1 MKTIISI
8 INPNNIDTS
17 VIEQAASI
25 IQNGG
30 IVAFP
35 TETVYGLGGDA
46 LNPES
51 SAKIYEAKGRPS
63 DNPLIVHIADIDKLP
78 AIVSDIPKE
87 AKALTERFW
96 PGPLTIILGKS
107 DIVPYKTTGG
117 LDTVAVRYPSDPVA
131 QAFIRASGGYIA
143 APSANLSGKP
153 SPTVGKY
160 VIQDLDGRVDM
171 IITGDDSVIGLE
183 STIVDM
189 TSDKPMILRPG
200 YITYEELKEVIP
212 EVCMDPALIHTD
224 DPTCHPE
231 GASCPPENGSCHPE
245 RAAASRR
252 IPEPEQTD
260 TLLHPKAPGMKYRHY
275 APNGSLV
282 IVCQSNNGNYDT
294 GVHEESSK
302 DTIVSYINDRLTQ
315 DHASGLKTAVI
326 TTDER
331 TDRYAADVI
340 CSTGPEDDPIEA
352 AHRLFAILR
361 KMDDEGVQSI
371 YAEGMSESGIGTAY
385 MNRLRK
391 AAGGKIVFI

>member
-1 MKTIISI
+1 MKTIVSCID
-8 INPNNIDTS
+8 PNNIDAS
-17 VIEQAASI
+17 VIERAASI
-25 IQNGG
+25 IQKGG

-78 AIVSDIPKE
+78 AIVSDIPGE
-87 AKALTERFW
+87 AKKLADIFW
-96 PGPLTIILGKS
+96 PGPLTIIFNKS

-117 LDTVAVRYPSDPVA
+117 LDTVAVRFPSDPVA

-189 TSDKPMILRPG
+189 TSDTPMILRPG
-200 YITYEELKEVIP
+200 YITYEELKEVLP

-224 DPTCHPE
+224 DPTGQPE
-231 GASCPPENGSCHPE
+231 AASCHPE
-245 RAAASRR
+245 QAAAGRR
-252 IPEPEQTD
+252 PPDQND

-282 IVCQSNNGNYDT
+282 IVCRDAVSAGS
-294 GVHEESSK
+294 GK
-302 DTIVSYINDRLTQ
+302 DAIVSYINEHLAR

-326 TTDER
+326 TADER
-331 TDRYAADVI
+331 INQYNADVI
-340 CSTGPEDDPIEA
+340 CSTGPEDEPQEA

-391 AAGGKIVFI
+391 AAGGKIVYI

>member
-1 MKTIISI
+1 MKTIISLI
-8 INPNNIDTS
+8 DPNNIDTS

-78 AIVSDIPKE
+78 AIVSDIPEE
-87 AKALTERFW
+87 AKILADRFW

-200 YITYEELKEVIP
+200 FITYEELKEVIP
-212 EVCMDPALIHTD
+212 EVCMDPALIHTGD
-224 DPTCHPE
+224 GTAQPEGTAFHPE
-231 GASCPPENGSCHPE
+231 SDAAGKTSEGSTGE
-245 RAAASRR
+245 
-252 IPEPEQTD
+252 
-260 TLLHPKAPGMKYRHY
+260 LLHPKAPGMKYRHY

-282 IVCQSNNGNYDT
+282 IVCHDNFGNYDT
-294 GVHEESSK
+294 GVHKESSK
-302 DTIVSYINDRLTQ
+302 DTIVSYINDHLAQ

-331 TDRYAADVI
+331 TGLYNADVI
-340 CSTGPEDDPIEA
+340 CSTGPEDDQGEA

-371 YAEGMSESGIGTAY
+371 YAEGMSESGVGAAY

-391 AAGGKIVFI
+391 AAGGKLVYI